1 MYFSNEMIYS
11 VTINQCKAI
20 LFSIFFITM
29 YILYKIIF
37 KKKSNRKQKICQE
50 ICNEIKTIL
59 HNYYAD
65 QLDNIKSSE
74 NRIIKIHKNLLEL
87 YNEKKCN
94 ISVNEYIDNR
104 IDDYIKLKEN
114 ETEIKNKYE
123 ENLKFNYAMYNIFDK
138 KIIPQIIKD

>member
-1 MYFSNEMIYS
+1 MYFSNKMIYS

-20 LFSIFFITM
+20 LFSIFFVTI

-37 KKKSNRKQKICQE
+37 KKKNNIKQE
-50 ICNEIKTIL
+50 ICDEIKTIL
-59 HNYYAD
+59 YSYYSD
-65 QLDNIKSSE
+65 QLDNIKLSE

-87 YNEKKCN
+87 YDEKKKCN

-138 KIIPQIIKD
+138 KIIPQIIKK